1 MPLAKPKMSFDF
13 DLTAPFVPEFTTNGQ
28 MEHRH
33 KVFPIQLIGAH
44 SSNPNSFRL
53 NESALSAVF
62 GHREIAN
69 KKVF

>member
-1 MPLAKPKMSFDF
+1 MSFDF
-13 DLTAPFVPEFTTNGQ
+13 DLTAPFVPEFTTVDQ

-33 KVFPIQLIGAH
+33 KVFPVQLIASH

-53 NESALSAVF
+53 NESALNAVF

-69 KKVF
+69 KKVLF